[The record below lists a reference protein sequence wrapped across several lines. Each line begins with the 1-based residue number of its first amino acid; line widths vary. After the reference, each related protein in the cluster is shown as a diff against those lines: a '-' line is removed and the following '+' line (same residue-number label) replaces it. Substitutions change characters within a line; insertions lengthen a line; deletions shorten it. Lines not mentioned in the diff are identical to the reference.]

1 MIVIMNRMKEC
12 GSVQVLRRRA
22 DAVAVL
28 VLALAAS
35 VVAGCGQSESE
46 EKTDGG
52 SASGGSASGGSSSGS
67 GKDGGQE
74 FQGVLDSYGT
84 AQAEIDGEGGEQE
97 VGDYRVGYIVEPA
110 EPWWEGDPGNLTLR
124 KPAAGETNHIEI
136 LPFEARTGLLIP
148 YMEGTL
154 TVLDESGEEVDRK
167 PLQFYRGEFYHYAN
181 NFSLPQSGPYTLRA
195 EMQPPTFLRHETEV
209 REGRVLTQPIS
220 VEFENV
226 EIDTE
231 GE

>member
-1 MIVIMNRMKEC
+1 M
-12 GSVQVLRRRA
+12 LRRTA
-22 DAVAVL
+22 GAATVSTLVL
-28 VLALAAS
+28 VAS
-35 VVAGCGQSESE
+35 VVAGCGQGESE
-46 EKTDGG
+46 KKSNGGG
-52 SASGGSASGGSSSGS
+52 SASPGGSASAGSGS
-67 GKDGGQE
+67 GSGSAKASSEE
-74 FQGVLDSYGT
+74 FRGVIDSYGT
-84 AQAEIDGEGGEQE
+84 AQAEIDAEGGEQE
-97 VGDYRVGYIVEPA
+97 IGDYRVGYIVEPA

-124 KPAAGETNHIEI
+124 EPASGETNHIEI

-154 TVLDESGEEVDRK
+154 TVLDEAGEEVDSK
-167 PLQFYRGEFYHYAN
+167 PLQFYRGGFYHYAN